1 MRLFAQ
7 LQRSLQLAVP
17 QVVENPR
24 PDQAD
29 RYAGLLVFVSVFAIY
44 LKTAAPTVTFGDSG
58 ELVTAAVTMGV
69 PHPTGFPL
77 YLLSGKLF
85 TLVLP
90 FGDLAFRL
98 NVFSAIFGAL
108 TAAAVYFLVRA
119 LGQYKSLAVFAALFT
134 GFLPTMWDHGTE
146 AKVYTMAAFFVA
158 LALTLAIHGAWRRDL
173 RSSAL
178 AFLAAGLAA
187 AVHFSGL
194 LVLPALPLILLGA
207 DRRFL
212 RSRLLWPL
220 GCAAFLLPLLFYL
233 YIPLRA
239 AAGPGLNWSRPDSL
253 ERFVFYISQGQ
264 WSYKE
269 FTRTPY
275 QSWLALKQ
283 AAGLFI
289 SEFSAAGALLAMFG
303 AWVLWHRRRFV
314 LLGLLLLAL
323 LNLAMVVAYG
333 NPDDLHLMYRYLLPA
348 WLAGAACLALGAQ
361 YLVGLAANSL
371 VRENRVPLPLFT
383 ALVWGLLI
391 ATPVVRGILL
401 YPSQDKSGWT
411 PAADHARNMLSTMP
425 TGSHLV
431 AFHYLDLFPL
441 LYITRVEGL
450 RGDLVFHDRAGNLFG
465 DEYDL
470 YDWRHLPPD
479 ELQARLDG
487 VDAAIIAGAGAPVFY
502 THRMNRTVRLEQAGI
517 LLAVAGTG
525 WAGDPAEQFGTYRIR
540 GEERIRQ
547 GRIWQDARQ
556 VLATY
561 YLYEADMYRS
571 WGLSGRA
578 GEEYLHAAAIGYDSK
593 WVLRYAAVALAAGGR
608 AEEAGRLLRQA
619 VALDPGDPGMRMAF
633 GALLQGRG
641 DHRGALEQ
649 YEACF
654 RLGAPEAVLHN
665 NLAAIRVAMGQRA
678 EAVEHL
684 RQALTLDPGYEEA
697 RRNLA
702 ALETPPENPAPLSR
716 Q

>member
-1 MRLFAQ
+1 MRFSAQ

-17 QVVENPR
+17 RVVENPR

-29 RYAGLLVFVSVFAIY
+29 RYAGLLVFVSVFAVY

-58 ELVTAAVTMGV
+58 ELITAAVTMGV

-77 YLLSGKLF
+77 YLLAGKLF
-85 TLVLP
+85 TLVFP

-108 TAAAVYFLVRA
+108 TATAVYFLVRA
-119 LGQYKSLAVFAALFT
+119 LGQYKSLAACAALFT

-158 LALTLAIHGAWRRDL
+158 LALTLAIHGAWRGDL
-173 RSSAL
+173 RSSVL

-212 RSRLLWPL
+212 RSRRLWLL

-239 AAGPGLNWSRPDSL
+239 AAGPELNWSRPDDV
-253 ERFVFYISQGQ
+253 ERFLFYISQGQ

-275 QSWLALKQ
+275 QSWLAVKQ
-283 AAGLFI
+283 AVGLFI
-289 SEFSAAGALLAMFG
+289 SEFSAAGTLLAVFG

-314 LLGLLLLAL
+314 FLGLLLLVL

-348 WLAGAACLALGAQ
+348 WIAGVACLALGAQ
-361 YLVGLAANSL
+361 YLVGLAAHSL
-371 VRENRVPLPLFT
+371 VREKRMPLPLFT
-383 ALVWGLLI
+383 ALVWALLI
-391 ATPVVRGILL
+391 AVPVVRGILL
-401 YPSQDKSGWT
+401 YPSQDKSGWS

-425 TGSHLV
+425 EGSHLV
-431 AFHYLDLFPL
+431 AFHYLDIFPL
-441 LYITRVEGL
+441 LYLTRVEGE
-450 RGDLVFHDRAGNLFG
+450 RSDLVLHDRAGNLFG

-470 YDWRHLPPD
+470 YSWRHLPPN
-479 ELQARLDG
+479 ELQVRLDG
-487 VDAAIIAGAGAPVFY
+487 VDAAIIARAAVPVFY
-502 THRMNRTVRLEQAGI
+502 THRMNRTVRVEQAGI

-525 WAGDPAEQFGTYRIR
+525 WAGDPAEQFGAYRLR
-540 GEERIRQ
+540 GERRIRQ

-561 YLYEADMYRS
+561 RLYEADMYRS
-571 WGLSGRA
+571 WGLAGRA
-578 GEEYLHAAAIGYDSK
+578 GEEYLRAAAIGYDSK
-593 WVLRYAAVALAAGGR
+593 WVLRYAAAALAAGGR
-608 AEEAGRLLRQA
+608 AEEAGGLLGQA
-619 VALDPGDPGMRMAF
+619 VNLDPGDPGTRMDL
-633 GALLQGRG
+633 GALLQRLG
-641 DHRGALEQ
+641 DHQGALEQ

-654 RLGAPEAVLHN
+654 RLSAPEEVLHN
-665 NLAAIRVAMGQRA
+665 NIAAIFVTMGKQA
-678 EAVEHL
+678 EAVKHL
-684 RQALTLDPGYEEA
+684 RQALTLNPDYEEA

-702 ALETPPENPAPLSR
+702 ALEAPAERPAPPVSR
-716 Q
+716 